1 MYLEMILEIFSLHWA
16 LRFKEVFLNA
26 LIRYAF
32 SKHLIVLALLLFNSA
47 AMATSHFYKIGFVNT
62 SRVLKEAPQAR
73 RVEEQ
78 LKAEFEPREA
88 QLKEKRQ
95 EILDIEEQLKS
106 IDNSISAT
114 TRRKLEREIRLKVS
128 QLKFLEQEFRE
139 DKNLRRNEEIRELQ
153 QVIAGVLKQLGDSGK
168 YDLILTEGVSYV
180 SDQIDITAEIVDML
194 ILQSETVEITQ

>member
-1 MYLEMILEIFSLHWA
+1 M
-16 LRFKEVFLNA
+16 
-26 LIRYAF
+26 LINNGVIAE
-32 SKHLIVLALLLFNSA
+32 
-47 AMATSHFYKIGFVNT
+47 SHFHKIGFVNT

-73 RVEEQ
+73 KVEER

-95 EILDIEEQLKS
+95 EIIGIEGQLKS
-106 IDNSISAT
+106 IDKSINAT

-139 DKNLRRNEEIRELQ
+139 DQNLRRNEEIRELQ
-153 QVIAGVLKQLGDSGK
+153 QVIAGVLAQLGDSGK

-180 SDQIDITAEIVDML
+180 SDQIDITAKIIEML
-194 ILQSETVEITQ
+194 KLQSETPEIIQ